1 MRDIVIT
8 SSILILAVLLIRQ
21 MTKGRLAPILQYA
34 LWLPVVVRLL
44 LPIPLWSSSFSVLN
58 LIPEG
63 GRSAGIGEEAEE
75 YSEWPVVDKA
85 ETDIGKRVEAGK
97 EEPETGK
104 EAPKAEET
112 APKAEETEP
121 EAGKDPET
129 DVPETGN
136 TGNGMIAVNENTAR
150 ADIAGNAVGTD
161 PVGNI
166 QSGRESFFV
175 QAGKALPCIWAAGML
190 LAGGYMFFYQMKWC
204 RYLRAN
210 RIPLT
215 GREKYRGLSV
225 YTVEGLP
232 SPCLTGRCIY
242 LTEEMAGEPKR
253 LAHILAHEY
262 CHYKQLD
269 SLWVI
274 VRCVLM
280 AVYWFH
286 PLVLAAARVSKQ
298 DSELACDAAAIRL
311 LGEEERL
318 AYGKTLLC
326 LIAGNDH
333 NRKCIGL
340 ASTMSGGEKG
350 IKERISR
357 IAGKP
362 QYMMAT
368 AGVVLLLIAAA
379 IAATFSGTA
388 KMQRQD
394 GRTEG
399 DANLPVLAEA
409 ADGQSAGMAGAQGV
423 ESAGGQGVELDG
435 VQSAGL
441 QQELEERLAEEQ
453 KMLEAIDEEK
463 KVLEEKM
470 AEEQK
475 MLEVLN
481 EEKKALEEETAD
493 AAREQAVLKMLSS
506 YDSDIDVLGSRED
519 VFGVAG
525 ALNLSDYVQAYY
537 ESGEMALEEGMYLL
551 ETHKGT
557 DGSDIKIYGMYSKK
571 YGCEGIKILIGDDAS
586 DFDEKWLPSYMHGM
600 EENLRVYESAENGMP
615 RTFACTM
622 VVENT
627 SDREFWNLYMGD
639 RYDTGMTEL
648 YIVRP
653 EELLGQIREQ
663 VSFEIV
669 AEESRIDVYHNGEKS
684 DSITVDASA
693 EAMRSIEEVIVYD
706 GAASWKL
713 GGGEDEIRLLLPIG
727 LKLKTTDDI
736 WYDGL
741 PLLSISV
748 SCGSFGDR
756 KIEIGQVSADTAYVH
771 QKGLSQGTLEQYLET
786 AGENSRD
793 ASTDILAGLSA
804 DGAHY
809 DVEIQY
815 GNPCPSYT
823 RISDTFG
830 VRTNPATGKKRAH
843 NGIDFAAEK
852 GADVLAAADGSV
864 YRTGFD
870 SDNGNYVILYHVMS
884 GEYTYYTHC
893 QEILVAEGNSVTAG
907 QKIATVGNTG
917 RSTGPHLHFALS
929 RGGEYV
935 EPVWE

>member
-8 SSILILAVLLIRQ
+8 SSILILAVLVIRQ

-44 LPIPLWSSSFSVLN
+44 LPVPLWSSPFSVLN
-58 LIPEG
+58 LIPENRITDG
-63 GRSAGIGEEAEE
+63 MEQGMDDFSGQPAVNEE
-75 YSEWPVVDKA
+75 KA
-85 ETDIGKRVEAGK
+85 AAKDD
-97 EEPETGK
+97 
-104 EAPKAEET
+104 PKAEKSNNAGIT
-112 APKAEETEP
+112 ADMAGSGNMQNGESHYVQNNSGFQAIREGTP
-121 EAGKDPET
+121 EA
-129 DVPETGN
+129 V
-136 TGNGMIAVNENTAR
+136 TASPKKPFSL
-150 ADIAGNAVGTD
+150 AA
-161 PVGNI
+161 
-166 QSGRESFFV
+166 S
-175 QAGKALPCIWAAGML
+175 LLCIWLAGML
-190 LAGGYMFFYQMKWC
+190 FVGGYMLFYQIKWS
-204 RYLRAN
+204 RYLRVN

-232 SPCLTGRCIY
+232 SPCLAGRCIY
-242 LTEEMAGEPKR
+242 LTEAMAGEPKR
-253 LAHILAHEY
+253 LEHILAHEY

-269 SLWVI
+269 SLWVV
-274 VRCVLM
+274 VRCVLT

-286 PLVLAAARVSKQ
+286 PLVWAAVYVSKQ
-298 DSELACDAAAIRL
+298 DSELACDAAAVRL

-326 LIAGNDH
+326 LIAGKDH
-333 NRKCIGL
+333 DRKCIGL

-362 QYMMAT
+362 RYMMAA
-368 AGVVLLLIAAA
+368 AGVVLLLIAAV

-388 KMQRQD
+388 KIQGQD
-394 GRTEG
+394 GRTEKNA
-399 DANLPVLAEA
+399 DLPVLTES
-409 ADGQSAGMAGAQGV
+409 ADGQNAEPAGVQGA
-423 ESAGGQGVELDG
+423 ELTGGQGAELDG
-435 VQSAGL
+435 VQDAEL
-441 QQELEERLAEEQ
+441 QQELEERLAAEQ
-453 KMLEAIDEEK
+453 TMLEAIDEEK

-481 EEKKALEEETAD
+481 EEKKALDEEAAD
-493 AAREQAVLKMLSS
+493 AEREQAVLKMLSS
-506 YDSDIDVLGSRED
+506 YDADIDVLGSRED
-519 VFGVAG
+519 VFGIIG
-525 ALNLSDYVQAYY
+525 AFSLSDYVQAYS
-537 ESGEMALEEGMYLL
+537 EKGNEALDEGMYLL
-551 ETHKGT
+551 ETHKGP
-557 DGSDIKIYGMYSKK
+557 DGSDIKIYGMYSEE
-571 YGCEGIKILIGDDAS
+571 YGCEGIKILIGDDVN
-586 DFDEKWLPSYMHGM
+586 DFDEEWLPSYMHGM
-600 EENLRVYESAENGMP
+600 AEHFRVYESAEDGMP

-639 RYDTGMTEL
+639 RYDTGTVEL
-648 YIVRP
+648 YTVRP

-663 VSFEIV
+663 ISFEIV
-669 AEESRIDVYHNGEKS
+669 AEEGRIDIYRNGEKS
-684 DSITVDASA
+684 DSITVDASV
-693 EAMRSIEEVIVYD
+693 EAMSSIEEVIVYD

-727 LKLKTTDDI
+727 LKLKTTDDL
-736 WYDGL
+736 WYGRL
-741 PLLSISV
+741 PLLSVSI

-771 QKGLSQGTLEQYLET
+771 QKGLSQGTLEQYLES
-786 AGENSRD
+786 AGENFRD

-804 DGAHY
+804 GGVHY

-815 GNPCPSYT
+815 SNPCPSYT

-830 VRTNPATGKKRAH
+830 VRTHPVTGEQRAH
-843 NGIDFAAEK
+843 NGIDFATEK
-852 GADVLAAADGSV
+852 GADVLAAADGIV

-870 SDNGNYVILYHVMS
+870 SDNGNYVILYHAMS

-893 QEILVAEGNSVTAG
+893 QEILVTEENSVTAG

-929 RGGEYV
+929 RDGEYV

>member
-34 LWLPVVVRLL
+34 LWLPVVIRLL

-63 GRSAGIGEEAEE
+63 GTSAGIGEEAEE
-75 YSEWPVVDKA
+75 HSGWPVVDKA
-85 ETDIGKRVEAGK
+85 EADIGNRVEAGKEVPETGK

-104 EAPKAEET
+104 EVSET
-112 APKAEETEP
+112 
-121 EAGKDPET
+121 GKDLET
-129 DVPETGN
+129 DVPETGK
-136 TGNGMIAVNENTAR
+136 TGNGMIVVNENTAGMES
-150 ADIAGNAVGTD
+150 AGSAVRTD

-166 QSGRESFFV
+166 QSGWESFFT
-175 QAGKALPCIWAAGML
+175 QAGKALSCIWAAGML
-190 LAGGYMFFYQMKWC
+190 LVGGYMLFYQMKWGH
-204 RYLRAN
+204 YLRAN

-286 PLVLAAARVSKQ
+286 PLVWAAAHVSKQ

-333 NRKCIGL
+333 DRKIGI

-350 IKERISR
+350 IKERIFR

-362 QYMMAT
+362 RYMMAT
-368 AGVVLLLIAAA
+368 AGVVLLFIAAV

-388 KMQRQD
+388 KMQGQD
-394 GRTEG
+394 DRKEG
-399 DANLPVLAEA
+399 DAGLPVLAEA
-409 ADGQSAGMAGAQGV
+409 ADGQSADMAG
-423 ESAGGQGVELDG
+423 
-435 VQSAGL
+435 VQNAEL
-441 QQELEERLAEEQ
+441 QQELEERLAAEQ
-453 KMLEAIDEEK
+453 KLLENLDEEK

-481 EEKKALEEETAD
+481 EEKKALEEEAAD

-506 YDSDIDVLGSRED
+506 YDADIDVLGSREG
-519 VFGVAG
+519 VFGVTG
-525 ALNLSDYVQAYY
+525 ALNLSDHVQAYY
-537 ESGEMALEEGMYLL
+537 ENGETVLEEGMYLL
-551 ETHKGT
+551 ETRKGP
-557 DGSDIKIYGMYSKK
+557 DGSDIKIYGMYSEK

-600 EENLRVYESAENGMP
+600 EENLRVYESAEDGMP

-627 SDREFWNLYMGD
+627 HDREFWNLYVGD
-639 RYDTGMTEL
+639 RYDTGTVEL
-648 YIVRP
+648 YTVRP

-663 VSFEIV
+663 VRFEIDV
-669 AEESRIDVYHNGEKS
+669 EESRIDVYHNGEKS

-693 EAMRSIEEVIVYD
+693 EAMRSIEEVIAYD

-713 GGGEDEIRLLLPIG
+713 GGGEDEISLLLPIG
-727 LKLKTTDDI
+727 LKLKTTDDL
-736 WYDGL
+736 WYGGL

-793 ASTDILAGLSA
+793 VSTDILAGLSA
-804 DGAHY
+804 GGAHY

-830 VRTNPATGKKRAH
+830 VRTNPATGEKRVH

-893 QEILVAEGNSVTAG
+893 QEILVTEGNSVTAG
-907 QKIATVGNTG
+907 QKIATVGSTG

-929 RGGEYV
+929 RDGEYV

>member
-21 MTKGRLAPILQYA
+21 MAKGRLAPLLQYA

-44 LPIPLWSSSFSVLN
+44 LPIPLWSSPFSVLN

-63 GRSAGIGEEAEE
+63 GISAGIGEEAEKH
-75 YSEWPVVDKA
+75 SGWPVVDKA
-85 ETDIGKRVEAGK
+85 EADTGNRLEAGK
-97 EEPETGK
+97 EVPATGKDVSETGKEVSETGNDLETETGVPETGK
-104 EAPKAEET
+104 A
-112 APKAEETEP
+112 
-121 EAGKDPET
+121 
-129 DVPETGN
+129 
-136 TGNGMIAVNENTAR
+136 GNGMITGNKNTAG
-150 ADIAGNAVGTD
+150 ADIAGSAVRTD
-161 PVGNI
+161 SVGNI
-166 QSGRESFFV
+166 QSGWESFFV
-175 QAGKALPCIWAAGML
+175 QAGKALPCIWVAGML
-190 LAGGYMFFYQMKWC
+190 LVGGYMLFYQIKWS

-225 YTVEGLP
+225 YIVEGLP

-253 LAHILAHEY
+253 LEHILAHEY

-274 VRCVLM
+274 VRCVLT

-286 PLVLAAARVSKQ
+286 PLVWAAARVSKQ

-311 LGEEERL
+311 LGEKERL

-326 LIAGNDH
+326 LIAGNVHD
-333 NRKCIGL
+333 RKRIGL

-350 IKERISR
+350 IKERIFR

-362 QYMMAT
+362 RYMMAT
-368 AGVVLLLIAAA
+368 AGVVLLFIAAV

-388 KMQRQD
+388 EIQGQD
-394 GRTEG
+394 GRTEK
-399 DANLPVLAEA
+399 DADLSVLTEA
-409 ADGQSAGMAGAQGV
+409 ADGQNAEPDAVQSV
-423 ESAGGQGVELDG
+423 KTAGGQNVEQD
-435 VQSAGL
+435 AEL
-441 QQELEERLAEEQ
+441 QQELEERLAAEQ

-481 EEKKALEEETAD
+481 EEKKALDEEAAD

-506 YDSDIDVLGSRED
+506 YDVDIDVLGSRED
-519 VFGVAG
+519 VFGIIG
-525 ALNLSDYVQAYY
+525 AFSLSDHVQAYS
-537 ESGEMALEEGMYLL
+537 EKGDEALDEGMYLL
-551 ETHKGT
+551 ETHKGP
-557 DGSDIKIYGMYSKK
+557 DGSDIKIYGMYSEE

-586 DFDEKWLPSYMHGM
+586 DFDEEWLPSYMHGM
-600 EENLRVYESAENGMP
+600 EEYFRVYESAEDGMP

-627 SDREFWNLYMGD
+627 PDRELWNLYVGD
-639 RYDTGMTEL
+639 RYDTGTVEL
-648 YIVRP
+648 YTVRP

-663 VSFEIV
+663 VRFEIDV
-669 AEESRIDVYHNGEKS
+669 EESRIDVYHNGEKS
-684 DSITVDASA
+684 DSITLDASA
-693 EAMRSIEEVIVYD
+693 EAMRSIEEVTVYD
-706 GAASWKL
+706 GAVSWEL
-713 GGGEDEIRLLLPIG
+713 GGSEDEIRMLLPIG
-727 LKLKTTDDI
+727 LKLKTMDDL
-736 WYDGL
+736 WYGRL
-741 PLLSISV
+741 PLLSVPV

-771 QKGLSQGTLEQYLET
+771 QKGLSQGTLEQYLES
-786 AGENSRD
+786 AGENFRD

-804 DGAHY
+804 GGVHY

-815 GNPCPSYT
+815 SNPCPSYT

-830 VRTNPATGKKRAH
+830 VRTNPVTGEQRAH

-852 GADVLAAADGSV
+852 GTDVLAAADGSV

-893 QEILVAEGNSVTAG
+893 QEILVTEENSVTAG

-929 RGGEYV
+929 RDGEYV

>member
-8 SSILILAVLLIRQ
+8 SSILILAVLLMRQ
-21 MTKGRLAPILQYA
+21 MAKGRLAPLLQYA

-44 LPIPLWSSSFSVLN
+44 LPIPLWSSPFSVLN

-63 GRSAGIGEEAEE
+63 GISAGVGEEAEE
-75 YSEWPVVDKA
+75 HSGWPVVDKA
-85 ETDIGKRVEAGK
+85 EADTGNRVEAGK
-97 EEPETGK
+97 EVPETGK
-104 EAPKAEET
+104 E
-112 APKAEETEP
+112 ETET
-121 EAGKDPET
+121 GKEVLEMGNDLET
-129 DVPETGN
+129 ETGVPETGKA
-136 TGNGMIAVNENTAR
+136 GNGMITENENTAG
-150 ADIAGNAVGTD
+150 ADIAGSTVRTD

-166 QSGRESFFV
+166 QSGWKNFFV
-175 QAGKALPCIWAAGML
+175 QAGKALPCIWVTGML
-190 LAGGYMFFYQMKWC
+190 LVGGYMLFYQMKWSH
-204 RYLRAN
+204 YLRVN

-232 SPCLTGRCIY
+232 SPCLAGRCIY
-242 LTEEMAGEPKR
+242 LTEAMAGEPKR
-253 LAHILAHEY
+253 LEHILAHEY

-269 SLWVI
+269 SLWVV
-274 VRCVLM
+274 VRCVLT

-286 PLVLAAARVSKQ
+286 PLVWAAVHVSKQ

-326 LIAGNDH
+326 LIAGKEHD
-333 NRKCIGL
+333 RKCIGIV
-340 ASTMSGGEKG
+340 STMSGGEKG

-362 QYMMAT
+362 RYMMAA
-368 AGVVLLLIAAA
+368 AGVVLLLIAAV

-388 KMQRQD
+388 EIQGQD
-394 GRTEG
+394 GRTEK
-399 DANLPVLAEA
+399 DADLPVLTEV
-409 ADGQSAGMAGAQGV
+409 ADGQNAEPA
-423 ESAGGQGVELDG
+423 G
-435 VQSAGL
+435 VQDAEL
-441 QQELEERLAEEQ
+441 QQELEERLAAEQ
-453 KMLEAIDEEK
+453 TMLEALDEEK

-470 AEEQK
+470 AEEQE

-481 EEKKALEEETAD
+481 EEKKALDEEAAD

-506 YDSDIDVLGSRED
+506 YDADIDVLGSREG
-519 VFGVAG
+519 VFGIIG
-525 ALNLSDYVQAYY
+525 AFSISDYVQAYS
-537 ESGEMALEEGMYLL
+537 EKGDEALDEGMYLL
-551 ETHKGT
+551 ETHKGP
-557 DGSDIKIYGMYSKK
+557 DGSDIKIYGMYSEE
-571 YGCEGIKILIGDDAS
+571 YGCEGIKILIGEDAN
-586 DFDEKWLPSYMHGM
+586 DFDEEWCLSYMHGL
-600 EENLRVYESAENGMP
+600 EENLRVYESAEDGMP

-627 SDREFWNLYMGD
+627 PDRELWNLYVGD
-639 RYDTGMTEL
+639 RYDTGTVEL
-648 YIVRP
+648 YTVRP
-653 EELLGQIREQ
+653 KELLGQIREQ
-663 VSFEIV
+663 ISFEIV
-669 AEESRIDVYHNGEKS
+669 AEEGRIDVYHNGEKS
-684 DSITVDASA
+684 DSITVDASV

-736 WYDGL
+736 WYGRL
-741 PLLSISV
+741 PLLSVSI
-748 SCGSFGDR
+748 SCGSFGNR

-771 QKGLSQGTLEQYLET
+771 QKGLSQGTLEQYLES
-786 AGENSRD
+786 AGENFRD

-804 DGAHY
+804 GGVHY

-815 GNPCPSYT
+815 SNPCPSYT

-830 VRTNPATGKKRAH
+830 VRTHPVTGEQRAH

-852 GADVLAAADGSV
+852 GTDVLAAADGSV

-870 SDNGNYVILYHVMS
+870 SDNGNYVILYHAMS

-893 QEILVAEGNSVTAG
+893 QEILVTEGNSVTAG

-929 RGGEYV
+929 RDGEYV